1 MVALY
6 PYLFPK
12 PEKLLT
18 SPNDTHTHTHTQ
30 RIGSLH
36 MLCLLD
42 NAQPPPPNNIDPTF
56 TLLTNE
62 LFDKL
67 DAVNRHNLQEASTI
81 TERRAQIINDF
92 IATFRTHIGNDI
104 LQSAKL
110 IFPEK
115 AGRLYFIKEVA
126 LARLII
132 KMYKIPKDTE
142 EYNLLHY
149 WNRQYQKSKRFASD
163 ERKIR
168 DLPLQAARII
178 ATRRSY
184 IERCK
189 ECTVPQINTLLDD
202 LTLAKKPQEHLDLLQ
217 PLFDS
222 LRIEEIRWLIQIILK
237 KPILVHMEKYFFN
250 SWHPDGYRLFSI
262 CNSLETTFNLLSDPN
277 KRFETKDLGIHPR
290 FKFKPQLAE
299 KLSSNYDIVVR
310 KLQKKQPMEPQY
322 EAKFKQLQLE
332 NKFYIEEKMDGDR
345 MLLHKEGGRFK
356 FFSRRLKDYSFLYG
370 ESLQFG
376 SLTKYLRDAFANNI
390 DSIIL
395 DGEMVAFDYKRQAIL
410 PFGTLKS
417 LAIQE
422 SVRQFTTIDHYEQQT
437 SYPYYLIFDILY
449 LNGRDLSNYPLFFRK
464 NLLDRIIKPVPY
476 RFEVHDAR
484 LGSSVADIEKAIREV
499 VTSRS
504 EGLVLKHVQLR
515 YVIDGFRNPNWIKLK
530 PEYLEKFGENLDL
543 VVIGKNPGVKN
554 SYMMGLKNKKDGS
567 EDYGAYYS
575 FCMCANGFEVE
586 EFDKIERLTHGHWI
600 NTAQQMPPEQL
611 IKFGRKKPD
620 FWIDP
625 KYSLVLEIRARS
637 IDVRPEATFAVGT
650 TLHNMHC
657 RRIREDKSID
667 ECISMQEYIEMK
679 RDYMQDLN
687 LKSQTTTTKKK
698 ELIKLTSYNE
708 PLDLKQVEIE
718 LDLFASFEFLILSD
732 KKDNGGEHVTIE
744 ELKTLVKR
752 YGGHLVNSI
761 DASTH
766 LQVIIITEK
775 NLPTSQRYLA
785 QGLDLIKPAWIFE
798 CHKRNHIVQLEPCF
812 IFDSQN
818 WDMYDQRVDEYGDSY
833 TVHLPLARINA
844 PSLSRDQVDQLRQQF
859 EWDELARPKLYL
871 FEGITFHV
879 IGTSLACQLV
889 KDRIERFSGEV
900 VDDFVNCGYIVVP
913 SFEEEEFRQETIA
926 TLKRIYETIN
936 QNLQIS
942 EEGKFAN
949 KIPFTVIEKFIHD
962 CIKFNSVVDP
972 EDYKFY

>member
-1 MVALY
+1 M
-6 PYLFPK
+6 P
-12 PEKLLT
+12 
-18 SPNDTHTHTHTQ
+18 
-30 RIGSLH
+30 
-36 MLCLLD
+36 CLLD
-42 NAQPPPPNNIDPTF
+42 NVQPPPPNNIDPTL

-92 IATFRTHIGNDI
+92 MAIFRTHIGSDM

-115 AGRLYFIKEVA
+115 ASRLYFIKEVA

-178 ATRRSY
+178 ASRRPFV
-184 IERCK
+184 EHTK
-189 ECTVPQINTLLDD
+189 EYTVPQINSILDD
-202 LTLAKKPQEHLDLLQ
+202 LSMAKQSQEHLELLQ
-217 PLFDS
+217 PLFDT
-222 LRIEEIRWLIQIILK
+222 LRIEEVRWMVQFILK
-237 KPILVHMEKYFFN
+237 KPMLIHMEKYFFN
-250 SWHPDGYRLFSI
+250 SWHPDGYRLYSI
-262 CNSLETTFNLLSDPN
+262 CNNLETTFNLLSDPN
-277 KRFETKDLGIHPR
+277 KRLAREDLGIHPKY
-290 FKFKPQLAE
+290 KFKPQLAE
-299 KLSSNYDIVVR
+299 KLTTNYSVVVR
-310 KLQKKQPMEPQY
+310 KLQKKQPMDPQY
-322 EAKFKQLQLE
+322 EAKFNELQLE

-345 MLLHKEGGRFK
+345 MLLHKEGSRFK
-356 FFSRRLKDYSFLYG
+356 FFSRRLKDYTFLYG
-370 ESLQFG
+370 ESFQFG
-376 SLTKYLRDAFANNI
+376 SLTNYLRDAFAKNI

-395 DGEMVAFDYKRQAIL
+395 DGEMVAYDYKRQAIL

-422 SVRQFTTIDHYEQQT
+422 SVRQFTTINHYEQQT
-437 SYPYYLIFDILY
+437 SHPYYLIFDILY

-464 NLLDRIIKPVPY
+464 NLLDRIIKSVPY

-515 YVIDGFRNPNWIKLK
+515 YVIDGFRNPNWIKVK

-543 VVIGKNPGVKN
+543 VVIGKNPAVKN
-554 SYMMGLKNKKDGS
+554 SYMMGLQNRQEGS

-575 FCMCANGFEVE
+575 FCMCANGFEIE
-586 EFDKIERLTHGHWI
+586 EFDKIERLTHGHWVS
-600 NTAQQMPPEQL
+600 TAQQMPPELL

-657 RRIREDKSID
+657 RRIREDKSIE

-679 RDYMQDLN
+679 QNYMQDLD
-687 LKSQTTTTKKK
+687 LKSQAAATKKK
-698 ELIKLTSYNE
+698 ELAKLTSFNE
-708 PLDLKQVEIE
+708 PLDLKQVKIE

-732 KKDNGGEHVTIE
+732 KRDPHGKTITIE

-752 YGGHLVNSI
+752 FGGHLVNSI
-761 DASTH
+761 DAETK
-766 LQVIIITEK
+766 LQILIITEK
-775 NLPTSQRYLA
+775 SLPTSQRYIS
-785 QGLDLIKPAWIFE
+785 QGLDLIKPSWIFE
-798 CHKRNHIVQLEPCF
+798 CIKRNHIVQLEPCF
-812 IFDSQN
+812 LFDSQN
-818 WDMYDQRVDEYGDSY
+818 WALYSERVDEFGDSY
-833 TVHLPLARINA
+833 TVHLPLGQINT
-844 PSLSRDQVDQLRQQF
+844 PSLACEEVDQLRQEF
-859 EWDELARPKLYL
+859 EWDESVRPKLYL

-879 IGTSLACQLV
+879 IGQSIATQLV
-889 KDRIERFSGEV
+889 KDRVERFSGEV
-900 VDDFVNCGYIVVP
+900 IDDYVNCGYIVVP
-913 SFEEEEFRQETIA
+913 NFEEEEFRLETI
-926 TLKRIYETIN
+926 TILNQIYREID
-936 QNLQIS
+936 QNLHIRDGRFTS
-942 EEGKFAN
+942 R
-949 KIPFTVIEKFIHD
+949 IPFTVVEKFIHD
-962 CIKFNSVVDP
+962 SIKSNSVVDP

>member
-189 ECTVPQINTLLDD
+189 EYTVPQINTLLDD
-202 LTLAKKPQEHLDLLQ
+202 LTLAKKSQEHLDLLQ

-515 YVIDGFRNPNWIKLK
+515 YVIDGFRNPNWIKI
-530 PEYLEKFGENLDL
+530 EAGIFG
-543 VVIGKNPGVKN
+543 
-554 SYMMGLKNKKDGS
+554 
-567 EDYGAYYS
+567 
-575 FCMCANGFEVE
+575 
-586 EFDKIERLTHGHWI
+586 KIW
-600 NTAQQMPPEQL
+600 
-611 IKFGRKKPD
+611 
-620 FWIDP
+620 
-625 KYSLVLEIRARS
+625 
-637 IDVRPEATFAVGT
+637 
-650 TLHNMHC
+650 
-657 RRIREDKSID
+657 
-667 ECISMQEYIEMK
+667 
-679 RDYMQDLN
+679 
-687 LKSQTTTTKKK
+687 
-698 ELIKLTSYNE
+698 
-708 PLDLKQVEIE
+708 
-718 LDLFASFEFLILSD
+718 
-732 KKDNGGEHVTIE
+732 
-744 ELKTLVKR
+744 
-752 YGGHLVNSI
+752 
-761 DASTH
+761 
-766 LQVIIITEK
+766 
-775 NLPTSQRYLA
+775 
-785 QGLDLIKPAWIFE
+785 
-798 CHKRNHIVQLEPCF
+798 
-812 IFDSQN
+812 
-818 WDMYDQRVDEYGDSY
+818 
-833 TVHLPLARINA
+833 
-844 PSLSRDQVDQLRQQF
+844 
-859 EWDELARPKLYL
+859 
-871 FEGITFHV
+871 
-879 IGTSLACQLV
+879 
-889 KDRIERFSGEV
+889 
-900 VDDFVNCGYIVVP
+900 
-913 SFEEEEFRQETIA
+913 
-926 TLKRIYETIN
+926 
-936 QNLQIS
+936 
-942 EEGKFAN
+942 
-949 KIPFTVIEKFIHD
+949 
-962 CIKFNSVVDP
+962 
-972 EDYKFY
+972 